1 MRLAIILCVGLLA
14 PLALAG
20 CVTSQER
27 AERAAAARARIAQE
41 DDSTC
46 RSYGAMPGTPA
57 YIQCRTTRDQ
67 MHQASADADASRRAA
82 ALAALASTPIVVQQP
97 AAVQMPAPMIR
108 PPINCTS
115 NAVGGTVMTNCN

>member
-1 MRLAIILCVGLLA
+1 MRLAIILCVGIVALT
-14 PLALAG
+14 LAG

-41 DDSTC
+41 DDSIC

-67 MHQASADADASRRAA
+67 MHQASADAEASRRAA
-82 ALAALASTPIVVQQP
+82 ALAALASTPVVVQQP
-97 AAVQMPAPMIR
+97 QMPAPVIR

-115 NAVGGTVMTNCN
+115 TGVGNTVMTNCN